1 MPKRNTDA
9 SRNRAPW
16 SAAALGLV
24 AGMRSQLPL
33 AMLANAASAGQF
45 AAGNDGVL
53 SHLRSKWAPAVF
65 DTLAAG
71 EIAADKLPFVPPRTG
86 AGSLAGREMTGALA
100 GAAIFR
106 NAGRPAPVGLALG
119 IVGAAAGTFGGY
131 YARSFLSKR
140 TGLPDLVWAVAEDA
154 LAIGLGT
161 FAVKRFFRS

>member
-1 MPKRNTDA
+1 MPNRNTNT
-9 SRNRAPW
+9 SHTRAIW

-33 AMLANAASAGQF
+33 AMLANAANSGQF
-45 AAGNDGVL
+45 ASGNDGVL
-53 SHLRSKWAPAVF
+53 SHLRSKWAPVVF

-71 EIAADKLPFVPPRTG
+71 EIAADKMPFVPSRIG
-86 AGSLAGREMTGALA
+86 AGPLAGREMTGGLA

-106 NAGRPAPVGLALG
+106 NAGRSMPAGLVLG
-119 IVGAAAGTFGGY
+119 MAGAAAGSFGGY

-161 FAVKRFFRS
+161 FAVKRFLRS